1 MSDTRIQTGERWLK
15 DDGAV
20 YDRLNWFIAAN
31 MYEASQ
37 RRLFRTGDDEQEM
50 LLMRRPVATA
60 RAYALFGML
69 LGALPPA
76 AIFYHF
82 FSYGISRYNHELN
95 GLFPFFLLMNVVC
108 LIVGKIIGGRMGRSM
123 DETERTPWVK
133 MILAAAIYGWGWGLA
148 TGAAGGAVAFGVG
161 ALVGASLASPI
172 GIVAFILF
180 TILHRLVARG
190 GMIDARHFW
199 PLACGVTITIAALI
213 LGM

>member
-1 MSDTRIQTGERWLK
+1 MSNTRTQIEERWRK
-15 DDGAV
+15 DESAV

-31 MYEASQ
+31 MHEASR
-37 RRLFRTGDDEQEM
+37 RRLFRNDDDEQEM
-50 LLMRRPVATA
+50 LLMRRPIATA
-60 RAYALFGML
+60 RAYAVFGLL

-76 AIFYHF
+76 AIFYRY
-82 FSYGISRYNHELN
+82 FSYGVSRYNHELS
-95 GLFPFFLLMNVVC
+95 GLFLFFLLMNMVC
-108 LIVGKIIGGRMGRSM
+108 LLVGKIIGGRMGRSM
-123 DETERTPWVK
+123 DETERTPWIK

-172 GIVAFILF
+172 GIVAFVLF

-199 PLACGVTITIAALI
+199 PLACGVTMTIAALI